1 LESENPS
8 EGEQARVPLEIEPYV
23 RRDRGLRVGD
33 GAVVECDCNYLNL
46 ISPLSVVE
54 QGNKLRMIHDLS
66 FLNKFLEFA
75 KFRFENLANVMEVF
89 GQEDWLF
96 SIYLQSAYHHV
107 ALHPSA

>member
-1 LESENPS
+1 
-8 EGEQARVPLEIEPYV
+8 
-23 RRDRGLRVGD
+23 
-33 GAVVECDCNYLNL
+33 VECDRNYLNL
-46 ISPLSVVE
+46 ISPLNVVE

-66 FLNKFLEFA
+66 FSNKFLEFA
-75 KFRFENLANVMEVF
+75 KVRFENLANVMEVF